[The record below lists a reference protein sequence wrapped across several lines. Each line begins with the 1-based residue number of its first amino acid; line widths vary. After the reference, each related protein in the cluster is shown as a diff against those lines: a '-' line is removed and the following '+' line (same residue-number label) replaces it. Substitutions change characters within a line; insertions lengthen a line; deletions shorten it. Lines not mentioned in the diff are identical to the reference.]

1 MTVLERPIPLAAD
14 PRGSVGWLASAFLVL
29 VGAAGALGLVLGW
42 AVAAVGVFSYL
53 LLAGLVSRHHRGRR
67 FGAANLI
74 TLVRGLG
81 MSLIAGLAA
90 QAWLDR
96 LDTRGVAVII
106 GIGTVCI
113 SLDGVDGKLA
123 RARGEA
129 TVFGARFDMEIDA
142 ATILVLSIA
151 VSALGFI
158 GWWVLAIG
166 AIRYVYVAASWVVPA
181 FKIPVQV
188 RLSGRI
194 IAVAQ
199 GVALLACLLI
209 GVLGTAPAWL
219 PSLLAAA
226 AFTAL
231 TWSFARDIAWQV
243 RTARLSRAVLTSPAS
258 TSVLIGS

>member
-1 MTVLERPIPLAAD
+1 MTVLERPTPLAGD
-14 PRGSVGWLASAFLVL
+14 SRGSVGWLASAFLVL

-42 AVAAVGVFSYL
+42 AVPAVGVFSYL
-53 LLAGLVSRHHRGRR
+53 LLAGLVGRHHRGRR

-81 MSLIAGLAA
+81 MSLIAGLTA

-106 GIGTVCI
+106 GIGTICI
-113 SLDGVDGKLA
+113 CLDGVDGKLA

-129 TVFGARFDMEIDA
+129 SDFGARFDLEIDA

-151 VSALGFI
+151 VSALGVT

-181 FKIPVQV
+181 LKIPVQV
-188 RLSGRI
+188 RLSGRV

-199 GVALLACLLI
+199 SVAMLACLLLGI
-209 GVLGTAPAWL
+209 LGTTPVWL
-219 PSLLAAA
+219 PNLLAAA
-226 AFTAL
+226 AFASL
-231 TWSFARDIAWQV
+231 CWSFARDISWQV
-243 RTARLSRAVLTSPAS
+243 RTARGRSASVVAEPGPVLVNS
-258 TSVLIGS
+258 